1 MPASIAGCKLE
12 AGVPPG
18 GRLEDD
24 ELAADDLDLELD
36 FLADLLL
43 DDDDLATSGAAM
55 ILAALG
61 VVVVLH
67 CHSPSA

>member
-43 DDDDLATSGAAM
+43 DDDLATSGAAM